1 MNHISEANSRALF
14 RSFFLGGFECST
26 HRNRAGCRL
35 DLIDSTRHDKF
46 ARADYERLRA
56 AGIRAARD
64 GLRWHLI
71 ERQPYQYDFSSLLP
85 LVQAA
90 RESGVQVIW
99 DLFHYGWPDDLD
111 IFAPEFIDRLAGLAR
126 ALAKLLREESDDIPF
141 IAPVNEISF
150 FAWAAGDVGVFFPYA
165 NDRGHELKRQIVRAA
180 IAAIEAIR
188 DITPQTRIVHTD
200 PLINVIARTENPH
213 DVEAAESY
221 CLSQHEA
228 LDMLSG
234 RLEPQLGGNGK
245 YLDIIGVNYYLHN
258 QWFYPDREMIPFGS
272 PHYRPLRELLSDV
285 YDRYRRPIFIA
296 ETGVENDL
304 RTDWFR
310 YVGDEAHAALRA
322 DIPLE
327 GVCLYPILNHPG
339 WDDDRHCYNGL
350 WDYADE
356 NGHRDIC
363 ESLLEEL
370 HRQQAIRKDLNPPGI
385 EEKPHISFTIAQNHL
400 TPSRGRAA
408 GTAAIS

>member
-1 MNHISEANSRALF
+1 
-14 RSFFLGGFECST
+14 
-26 HRNRAGCRL
+26 
-35 DLIDSTRHDKF
+35 
-46 ARADYERLRA
+46 ADYERLRA
-56 AGIRAARD
+56 AGIRAGRD

-90 RESGVQVIW
+90 RDSGVQVIW

-111 IFAPEFIDRLAGLAR
+111 ISAPEFIDRLAGLAR

-188 DITPQTRIVHTD
+188 DITPQARIIHTD
-200 PLINVIARTENPH
+200 PLINVVARTENPH
-213 DVEAAESY
+213 DVDAAERY

-234 RLEPQLGGNGK
+234 RLEPQLGGEGK

-272 PHYRPLRELLSDV
+272 PLYRPLRELLREV
-285 YDRYRRPIFIA
+285 HDRYRRPLFIA
-296 ETGVENDL
+296 ETGVEDDL
-304 RTDWFR
+304 RADWFR
-310 YVGDEAHAALRA
+310 YVGDEARA
-322 DIPLE
+322 VLQAGVPLE

-350 WDYADE
+350 WDYADVA
-356 NGHRDIC
+356 GLRDTC
-363 ESLLEEL
+363 EPLLEEL
-370 HRQQAIRKDLNPPGI
+370 RRQQTIWQEWNPPDKAGDSN
-385 EEKPHISFTIAQNHL
+385 ISFTLAQNHS
-400 TPSRGRAA
+400 TSNRAA
-408 GTAAIS
+408 RQELWSSAN